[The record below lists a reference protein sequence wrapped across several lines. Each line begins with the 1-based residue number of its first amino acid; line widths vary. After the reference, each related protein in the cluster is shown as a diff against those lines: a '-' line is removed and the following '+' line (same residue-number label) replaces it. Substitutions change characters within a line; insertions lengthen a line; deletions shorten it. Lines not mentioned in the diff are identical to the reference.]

1 MCYSD
6 ALVICILLP
15 DLYERNQ
22 ERCTLI
28 HMLGWVDAHTWVR
41 LGVHVVLVTSQ
52 LGCQDAAWYH
62 SALRLYIWDPADL
75 TTALQRCMGRVIFL
89 HSQGL
94 KILKAGVKCDSR
106 SRGWIY
112 NRNSACDLTKAEL
125 FHLGPP
131 LLWLPMNKSPE
142 VAAGCCPSTSP
153 SRAQKQLHYALL
165 IVSAPPSFQ
174 LPGKYS
180 WTRRA
185 WQVGK
190 IKQSK
195 MLAPSEDRSVTV
207 LAGLSCCHVSHTGK
221 WRGRESSSAVGSSHS
236 PVFVLF
242 VFATVSAFS
251 T

>member
-28 HMLGWVDAHTWVR
+28 HVLGWVDAHTWVR
-41 LGVHVVLVTSQ
+41 LCTRCWWPPSWDARMLLGTTQHWGFTSGILQTSQ
-52 LGCQDAAWYH
+52 QLYNAAW
-62 SALRLYIWDPADL
+62 
-75 TTALQRCMGRVIFL
+75 GGVIFL

-94 KILKAGVKCDSR
+94 KILKAGAKCDSR
-106 SRGWIY
+106 SRGWIH

-195 MLAPSEDRSVTV
+195 MLAPSEDGSVTV

>member
-1 MCYSD
+1 MHIHGWDCARGAGDLPAGMPGCCLVPLSTE
-6 ALVICILLP
+6 ALHLGSCRP
-15 DLYERNQ
+15 HNSFT
-22 ERCTLI
+22 TL
-28 HMLGWVDAHTWVR
+28 HG
-41 LGVHVVLVTSQ
+41 G
-52 LGCQDAAWYH
+52 
-62 SALRLYIWDPADL
+62 
-75 TTALQRCMGRVIFL
+75 VIFL

-94 KILKAGVKCDSR
+94 KILKAGAKCDSR
-106 SRGWIY
+106 SRGWIH

-195 MLAPSEDRSVTV
+195 MLAPSEDGSVTV